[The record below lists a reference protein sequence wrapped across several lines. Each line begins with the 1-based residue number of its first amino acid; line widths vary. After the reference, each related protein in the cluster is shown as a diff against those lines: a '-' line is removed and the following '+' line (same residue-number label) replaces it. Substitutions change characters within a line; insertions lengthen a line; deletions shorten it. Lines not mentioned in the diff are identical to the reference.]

1 MTRRTVHSQR
11 RPVTPARSVVLGCV
25 GMLAVLGLASA
36 RPRAQF
42 SARVQMVEV
51 YASVTRP
58 DGSPLAGLAATD
70 FEVLEDGVPQQV
82 SAFASGE
89 FPLTVALG
97 VDRSWSMAGE
107 PLRLAVRASQ
117 SFLQGLK
124 PADRTMVWAVAD
136 GAELL
141 APLDSPR
148 ETQLRALARLT
159 PWSTTALR
167 DGVVVA
173 LDRLDTEPG
182 RQALVLFTD
191 GEDRYSRTPPA
202 DLLDRVRRSRALV
215 YSVAVG
221 KTRPAILSEMAAVS
235 GGRSLHA
242 RDMRGLEPALATI
255 ARELGHQYLL
265 GYVPGPRQETEPRWR
280 SITVRVKPG
289 AGGARVRA
297 RDGYVGP

>member
-1 MTRRTVHSQR
+1 L
-11 RPVTPARSVVLGCV
+11 TPARSAVLACV
-25 GMLAVLGLASA
+25 GALAVLGLASA

-42 SARVQMVEV
+42 AAGVQMVEV
-51 YASVTRP
+51 YATATRP
-58 DGSPLAGLAATD
+58 DGSPASGLGAGD

-82 SAFASGE
+82 SAFAAGE

-107 PLRLAVRASQ
+107 PLRLAIRASQ
-117 SFLQGLK
+117 AFLRGLR
-124 PADRTMVWAVAD
+124 PADRSMLWAVAD

-141 APLDSPR
+141 APVDSSR
-148 ETQLRALARLT
+148 ESQLRALAQLT

-167 DGVVVA
+167 DAVVVA
-173 LDRLDTEPG
+173 LDRLDPEPG

-202 DLLDRVRRSRALV
+202 DLLSRVRRSHALV
-215 YSVAVG
+215 YSVSVG
-221 KTRPAILSEMAAVS
+221 KTRPAILAEMAAVS

-242 RDMRGLEPALATI
+242 RDVRGLEPALAAI
-255 ARELGHQYLL
+255 ASELGHQYLL
-265 GYVPGPRQETEPRWR
+265 GYVPAPRQETEPRWR
-280 SITVRVKPG
+280 SITVRVKPA
-289 AGGARVRA
+289 AGSVRVRA

>member
-1 MTRRTVHSQR
+1 MPRRIVHSLGRATATTRRVVR
-11 RPVTPARSVVLGCV
+11 LCVVVLAFV
-25 GMLAVLGLASA
+25 GALPA

-42 SARVQMVEV
+42 SSRVQMVEV
-51 YASVTRP
+51 YATVTRA
-58 DGSPLAGLAATD
+58 DGSPVVGLGAGD

-82 SAFASGE
+82 SAFAAGE

-117 SFLQGLK
+117 GFLGGLR
-124 PADRTMVWAVAD
+124 PADRTMLWAVAD

-148 ETQLRALARLT
+148 ESQLRALAQLT

-167 DGVVVA
+167 DGIVVA
-173 LDRLDTEPG
+173 LDRLDPEPG

-191 GEDRYSRTPPA
+191 GEDRYSRTSPA
-202 DLLDRVRRSRALV
+202 DLLGRVRRSHALV

-221 KTRPAILSEMAAVS
+221 RTRPAILAEMAAVS

-242 RDMRGLEPALATI
+242 RDIRGLEPALAAI

-265 GYVPGPRQETEPRWR
+265 GYVPGPRPETEPRWR
-280 SITVRVKPG
+280 SITVRLKPG
-289 AGGARVRA
+289 VGSARVRA
-297 RDGYVGP
+297 RDGYLGP

>member
-1 MTRRTVHSQR
+1 MSSRIVHSQG
-11 RPVTPARSVVLGCV
+11 RPFAPARSVVLACV
-25 GMLAVLGLASA
+25 GALAVLGLASE

-42 SARVQMVEV
+42 AARVQMVEV
-51 YASVTRP
+51 YATATRP
-58 DGSPLAGLAATD
+58 DGSPATGLGAGD

-82 SAFASGE
+82 SAFATGE

-117 SFLQGLK
+117 AFLRGLR

-141 APLDSPR
+141 APPDSPR
-148 ETQLRALARLT
+148 EDQLRALAQLT

-167 DGVVVA
+167 DAVVVA
-173 LDRLDTEPG
+173 LDRLHSEPG

-191 GEDRYSRTPPA
+191 GEDRYSRTPPV
-202 DLLDRVRRSRALV
+202 DLLDRVRRSHALV

-221 KTRPAILSEMAAVS
+221 KTRPAILAEMAAVS

-242 RDMRGLEPALATI
+242 RDVRGLEPALAAI
-255 ARELGHQYLL
+255 ASELGHQYLL
-265 GYVPGPRQETEPRWR
+265 GYVPGRPETEPRWR
-280 SITVRVKPG
+280 SITVRVKPA
-289 AGGARVRA
+289 AGSVRVRA